1 MILKSR
7 SQLRK
12 PIVNIGGYEII
23 PSLRQVRKGEFEIKN
38 KVYTTFGS
46 LFTGSDAEL
55 FLNDDEYKK
64 AASKQKSISQKLARS
79 IYSNGRRESDLEG
92 FLFLYPVLSNLTTT
106 DVDYAIGV
114 VFPDTNTVDAIE
126 YTINREVVKE
136 LRKIYGDEHDD
147 DVEETDE

>member
-1 MILKSR
+1 M
-7 SQLRK
+7 
-12 PIVNIGGYEII
+12 
-23 PSLRQVRKGEFEIKN
+23 
-38 KVYTTFGS
+38 
-46 LFTGSDAEL
+46 
-55 FLNDDEYKK
+55 
-64 AASKQKSISQKLARS
+64 
-79 IYSNGRRESDLEG
+79 
-92 FLFLYPVLSNLTTT
+92 YPVLSNLTTT